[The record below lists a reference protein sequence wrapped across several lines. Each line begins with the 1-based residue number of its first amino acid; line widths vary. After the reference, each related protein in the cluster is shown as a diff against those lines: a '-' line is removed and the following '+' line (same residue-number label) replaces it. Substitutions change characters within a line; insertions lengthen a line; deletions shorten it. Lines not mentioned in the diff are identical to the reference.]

1 MQQPF
6 GIKGVTD
13 SPRPPIVARAK
24 IGRKTEAGYPEKLDH
39 IIFVES
45 QTGAPIPAFE
55 ALGPEPKSFL
65 AVFPPD
71 AEVSVDAAWKRWGKS
86 GLKCRGD
93 GVTGVDRETGEER
106 QCAGDYN
113 KDHPEEH
120 LCEFARPTPRM
131 KNGKQQTDAK
141 GNLLWNPPECKP
153 TLSMRLVVPLAGAL
167 GLVQLDT
174 GAAASSV
181 PTLWWQ
187 VEQLRNYSG
196 GQLAGVAIR
205 VGIREFQTKHGTSY
219 AWHLAT
225 PTDEELETLREQ
237 FRTVVPVKVLIP
249 GAGLP
254 RLPELTEAVDQDVY
268 GIPDEEAVEA
278 EDVEVVADGSEDV
291 PEGPGAGGP
300 APTVPDEAVAAEEHY
315 VAALMSS
322 GLSQA
327 KQKDKIKL
335 MQANR
340 AKTAESGEWGH
351 YVDWLNVSTEHVVNR
366 P

>member
-13 SPRPPIVARAK
+13 SPRAPVVAKAK

-39 IIFVES
+39 IIFVEPV
-45 QTGAPIPAFE
+45 TGEPIPAFE

-65 AVFPPD
+65 GMFPPD
-71 AEVSVDAAWKRWGKS
+71 SETSVDAAWKRWGKS

-93 GVTGVDRETGEER
+93 GETGIDRETGETL

-113 KDHPEEH
+113 KDHPENH
-120 LCEFARPTPRM
+120 LCPFARPTTR
-131 KNGKQQTDAK
+131 KGKQQ
-141 GNLLWNPPECKP
+141 PPECKP
-153 TLSMRLVVPLAGAL
+153 MLSMRLVVPLAGAL

-174 GAAASSV
+174 GGVASSV

-187 VEQLRNYSG
+187 IEQLRSYSG

-219 AWHLAT
+219 AWNLAT
-225 PTDEELETLREQ
+225 PTDEELDVLRGQ
-237 FRTVVPVKVLIP
+237 FAAVVPVKVLMP
-249 GAGLP
+249 GAELP

-268 GIPDEEAVEA
+268 GIADEEAIEA
-278 EDVEVVADGSEDV
+278 ADVELVTDEVEEAPAE
-291 PEGPGAGGP
+291 PETSAAP
-300 APTVPDEAVAAEEHY
+300 AVPDEAIAAEENY
-315 VAALMSS
+315 VAVLMASD
-322 GLSQA
+322 LSQA
-327 KQKDKIKL
+327 RQKDKVSL

-340 AKTAESGEWGH
+340 TKVAESGEWGR
-351 YVDWLNVSTEHVVNR
+351 YVDWLNASAEHIAQS
-366 P
+366 